1 MEEVIVVE
9 YSTSW
14 AHEYE
19 IERMKLEEALLD
31 LSIQIEHIGSTAING
46 LGAKPVIDIMVGI
59 TELSVVKES
68 HKERLLQIG
77 YEYVPKPEF
86 PDRLFFRRGK
96 WRAGTHH
103 LHMYPLGSTAWSN
116 QLLFRNYL
124 REHSQEAQQ
133 YYKLK
138 KQLEQCHKYNR
149 AAYTRG
155 KDSYIKQILLKAAAS
170 KKVI

>member
-9 YSTSW
+9 YSTNW
-14 AHEYE
+14 VHEYE
-19 IERMKLEEALLD
+19 IERIKIEEALLD
-31 LSIQIEHIGSTAING
+31 LPIQIEHIGSTAIKG

-59 TELSVVKES
+59 AELSVVKE
-68 HKERLLQIG
+68 HHMDRLLQFG

-103 LHMYPLGSTAWSN
+103 LHMYALGSECWSN

-124 REHSQEAQQ
+124 RDHPLEAEQ

-138 KQLEQCHKYNR
+138 KQLEQCHKYDR
-149 AAYTRG
+149 VAYTSG
-155 KDSYIKQILLKAAAS
+155 KDRYIKHILLKAATTRTAL
-170 KKVI
+170 